1 MRRLSPEDFEGVSLK
16 LKAPTGVLFYAEW
29 CPYCIEFKPSFEA
42 VRLKGFELA
51 FADISDE
58 DNPLWD
64 DFEIKVV
71 PTLIAFKEGKTL
83 WRKDGVLSQGLRTED
98 LEDMVAA
105 LRLRKKTKPDYQRR

>member
-29 CPYCIEFKPSFEA
+29 CPFCIEFNPYFEA
-42 VRLKGFELA
+42 VRPKGFELA
-51 FADISDE
+51 LADISDE

-71 PTLIAFKEGKTL
+71 PTLIAFKEGKAV
-83 WRKDGVLSQGLRTED
+83 WRKDGVLSQGLREED
-98 LEDMVAA
+98 LKDMVAA
-105 LRLRKKTKPDYQRR
+105 LSLRKKSKPDYQGR